1 MSRNLSQEQV
11 EQIQGVQG
19 AQEQEQIP
27 EYSNQMETLG
37 LNPEKINPLL
47 IDNKQVYYQGF
58 LSLNDED
65 KARVLLGFLLT
76 SHASPD
82 INNFDPE
89 VVEKTK
95 AKHEL
100 WKDKEL
106 FSIKKYG
113 SIGFLALVG
122 IAIVV
127 FFGLFVYTT
136 LKQGVLDENG
146 ILTGLLTSVQEVL
159 RILFTSPGDI

>member
-1 MSRNLSQEQV
+1 MSRSMNQEQV

-19 AQEQEQIP
+19 IQEQELIP
-27 EYSNQMETLG
+27 DYSNQIETLG
-37 LNPEKINPLL
+37 LNPEKLNPLL
-47 IDNKQVYYQGF
+47 IDNKQVYYKGF

-89 VVEKTK
+89 TVEKTK
-95 AKHEL
+95 AKHDL
-100 WKDKEL
+100 WKDGEL
-106 FSIKKYG
+106 FRIKKYS
-113 SIGFLALVG
+113 SIGFLVLAG
-122 IAIVV
+122 IGIVA
-127 FFGLFVYTT
+127 FLGLFVYIT

-146 ILTGLLTSVQEVL
+146 ILAGLLTSVQEVI